1 MKRNNLQKQQGAAL
15 LIVVMIF
22 LLILP
27 LLIAIFTKHTIEG
40 VTLGVSS
47 SVRSDAADA
56 AGRDLARLRLAIDQ
70 ALQNGL
76 LEYQPNPPPWFVAN
90 PSASATPPFNPRS
103 ADFWQTCDKH
113 GLCQATT
120 INQSVGSTQTP
131 FAIRQVVAPTGIVDP
146 SACGQ
151 EGFVAVFYNVF
162 IHAQASNIP
171 ADSGYTLQSV
181 YRTCQKI

>member
-15 LIVVMIF
+15 LVVVAIF

-27 LLIAIFTKHTIEG
+27 LMIAIFTRHAIEG

-56 AGRDLARLRLAIDQ
+56 AGRDLADLRIAIDG

-76 LEYQPNPPPWFVAN
+76 LEYQPNPPAWFVAN
-90 PSASATPPFNPRS
+90 LNTPTNPFNPRS
-103 ADFWQTCDKH
+103 ANFWQTCAHDN
-113 GLCQATT
+113 LCQATT

-131 FAIRQVVAPTGIVDP
+131 FAIEQVVVPTGIVDP

-151 EGFVAVFYNVF
+151 EGFAAVFYNVF

-171 ADSGYTLQSV
+171 ADGGYTLQSV